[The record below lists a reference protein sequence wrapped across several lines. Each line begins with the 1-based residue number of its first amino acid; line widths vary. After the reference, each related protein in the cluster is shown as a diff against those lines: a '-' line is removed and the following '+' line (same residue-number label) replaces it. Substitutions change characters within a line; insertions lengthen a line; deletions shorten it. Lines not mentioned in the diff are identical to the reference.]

1 MVSFDSFETP
11 IFISLKGTEMFLVAL
26 LFVGLWIAGLAT
38 SYTMGGFIHVLLI
51 LGIILMFSRMIRS
64 NHSSRLAEIRATQPA
79 ELQNPTK

>member
-1 MVSFDSFETP
+1 VVSFDSFETP

>member
-1 MVSFDSFETP
+1 
-11 IFISLKGTEMFLVAL
+11 MFLVAL

-51 LGIILMFSRMIRS
+51 LGMILIFSRLIRGS
-64 NHSSRLAEIRATQPA
+64 HSSRLAEMHATQPA